1 MVLTDAT
8 TYTQGTMLPLTMK
21 GRFALSLL
29 LITACAHKFADLK
42 KVEPTQRFTLAR
54 DYTRME
60 TRGLGYKWV
69 EGLRAGTYI
78 LAAEDD
84 EGLYFKGD
92 GGCVVRMSEAAAD
105 EYLRTGQSKVH
116 FAPGGLWVPKKGIT
130 AGARIFYEFT
140 TDPSMYTNGALGGA
154 AAEAAKGDV
163 LFIPFE
169 SERAFLASLQ
179 ISGN

>member
-1 MVLTDAT
+1 
-8 TYTQGTMLPLTMK
+8 
-21 GRFALSLL
+21 
-29 LITACAHKFADLK
+29 
-42 KVEPTQRFTLAR
+42 
-54 DYTRME
+54 
-60 TRGLGYKWV
+60 
-69 EGLRAGTYI
+69 
-78 LAAEDD
+78 